1 MPLPCPDTTQKCVGM
16 FMNSIRSAFLLM
28 VICLF
33 SFQLPGQVRR
43 VQPSCPLNLV
53 IALDFSGSE
62 REYLGEIQTVLYA
75 LTGTFELSETNL
87 KVGIITFN
95 RGARVVLPLTG
106 ETGKLEAALEELR
119 IPTTVYATDIHAAIE
134 LANWE
139 FRRHSESSIPKYFVL
154 ISDGDPHAHSRGYG
168 YQADLINV
176 EELKAG
182 DLDNEIDPVHVF
194 TLYTGRLSPFQN
206 RFSEDVR
213 RASIRH
219 MQKMAS
225 DKESFFFYEQYPLLV
240 EFFERITNCL

>member
-1 MPLPCPDTTQKCVGM
+1 MLRKLL
-16 FMNSIRSAFLLM
+16 RSAFLLTAIVM
-28 VICLF
+28 FV
-33 SFQLPGQVRR
+33 QALPAQVRR
-43 VQPSCPLNLV
+43 VQPSCPMNLI

-62 REYLGEIQTVLYA
+62 RAYLGEIQTVLHA

-87 KVGIITFN
+87 KIGIITFN
-95 RGARVVLPLTG
+95 RGAEVVLPLTG
-106 ETGKLEAALEELR
+106 ETGKLEAALEELA
-119 IPTTVYATDIHAAIE
+119 IPRTVYATDIHAAID
-134 LANWE
+134 LANRE
-139 FRRHSESSIPKYFVL
+139 FQRHSLSSIPKYFVL
-154 ISDGDPHAHSRGYG
+154 VSDGDPHAHSRGYG
-168 YQADLINV
+168 FQADLINMDRI
-176 EELKAG
+176 KAG
-182 DLDNEIDPVHVF
+182 SIDDEIDPVHVF

>member
-1 MPLPCPDTTQKCVGM
+1 MLR
-16 FMNSIRSAFLLM
+16 NLLRLAFLLM
-28 VICLF
+28 AILLFNDQLF
-33 SFQLPGQVRR
+33 SQVRR
-43 VQPSCPLNLV
+43 VQASCPMNLV

-62 REYLGEIQTVLYA
+62 RAYLGEIQTVLHA
-75 LTGTFELSETNL
+75 LTGTFELSESNL
-87 KVGIITFN
+87 KIGIITFN

-106 ETGKLEAALEELR
+106 ETEKLDAALEALR

-134 LANWE
+134 LANEE
-139 FRRHSESSIPKYFVL
+139 FQKHSQSSVPKYFVL

-168 YQADLINV
+168 FQSDLINM
-176 EELKAG
+176 ERLKAG
-182 DLDNEIDPVHVF
+182 DDDDEVDPVHVF

-206 RFSEDVR
+206 RFSEDIR

-219 MQKMAS
+219 MQQMAS